1 MNQILS
7 TDMPNDNNKNR
18 NKVKVR
24 NYGPANITSILKF
37 FGIAI
42 LIFGLLMIGSGAY
55 SIVKNQIE
63 TKEQNLEPTISIENK
78 TTTKILLKVMHQK
91 AISKVEYWWN
101 NGQKVTINGN
111 NGQYIDKEVTI
122 PTGKNTLHVLVQDI
136 DGKEITYDKEYE
148 IQSNINI
155 EVIENRIKIT
165 YESDTLISY
174 MTYRWNDG
182 EEVKIYINDTTVSEE
197 IDAIRGLHELTVI
210 VVDENNNTDTKVQ
223 KINGV
228 SKPKISISVDNE
240 EKHFVVKLSDDEK
253 LSKFEFILNGENN
266 QVYELSLEEMDL
278 KELEYTLPD
287 GLDLKQGENTIKVK
301 VYNSNGVTEE
311 KEESFVKQ

>member
-18 NKVKVR
+18 NKVKTR
-24 NYGPANITSILKF
+24 NSRPANIKSILKF
-37 FGIAI
+37 FGISI
-42 LIFGLLMIGSGAY
+42 LVFGILMVGSGVY

-63 TKEQNLEPTISIENK
+63 TKEKNLEPTISIENK
-78 TTTKILLKVMHQK
+78 TDTIILLKVMHQK
-91 AISKVEYWWN
+91 TISKVEYWWN
-101 NGQKVTINGN
+101 NGQKVIVNGN
-111 NGQYIDKEVTI
+111 NGQYIDKEITV

-155 EVIENRIKIT
+155 QVIENRIKIT
-165 YESDTLISY
+165 CESDTLISY
-174 MTYRWNDG
+174 MTYRWDDG
-182 EEVKIYINDTTVSEE
+182 EEIKVDINDTTIGEE
-197 IDAIRGLHELTVI
+197 IDVIRGLHELTII

-228 SKPKISISVDNE
+228 SKPKISIGVDNE
-240 EKHFVVKLSDDEK
+240 EKHFVIKLSDEDK
-253 LSKFEFILNGENN
+253 LLKFEFILNDEDN
-266 QVYELSLEEMDL
+266 QIYQLNLEEMDL
-278 KELEYTLPD
+278 KELEYILPD
-287 GLDLKQGENTIKVK
+287 GLDLKQGENKIKVK

>member
-182 EEVKIYINDTTVSEE
+182 EEVKIDINDTTVSEE

-228 SKPKISISVDNE
+228 SKPKI
-240 EKHFVVKLSDDEK
+240 
-253 LSKFEFILNGENN
+253 
-266 QVYELSLEEMDL
+266 
-278 KELEYTLPD
+278 
-287 GLDLKQGENTIKVK
+287 
-301 VYNSNGVTEE
+301 
-311 KEESFVKQ
+311 

>member
-91 AISKVEYWWN
+91 AIS
-101 NGQKVTINGN
+101 
-111 NGQYIDKEVTI
+111 
-122 PTGKNTLHVLVQDI
+122 
-136 DGKEITYDKEYE
+136 
-148 IQSNINI
+148 
-155 EVIENRIKIT
+155 
-165 YESDTLISY
+165 
-174 MTYRWNDG
+174 
-182 EEVKIYINDTTVSEE
+182 
-197 IDAIRGLHELTVI
+197 
-210 VVDENNNTDTKVQ
+210 
-223 KINGV
+223 
-228 SKPKISISVDNE
+228 
-240 EKHFVVKLSDDEK
+240 
-253 LSKFEFILNGENN
+253 
-266 QVYELSLEEMDL
+266 
-278 KELEYTLPD
+278 
-287 GLDLKQGENTIKVK
+287 
-301 VYNSNGVTEE
+301 
-311 KEESFVKQ
+311 

>member
-182 EEVKIYINDTTVSEE
+182 EEVKIDINDTTVSEE

>member
-155 EVIENRIKIT
+155 QVVENRIKIT
-165 YESDTLISY
+165 YESNTLVSY
-174 MTYRWNDG
+174 MTYRWDDG
-182 EEVKIYINDTTVSEE
+182 EEVKVDINDTTISEE
-197 IDAIRGLHELTVI
+197 IDVIRGLHELTVI

>member
-7 TDMPNDNNKNR
+7 TDMPNDNKKN
-18 NKVKVR
+18 KVR
-24 NYGPANITSILKF
+24 NRNSGPANIKSILKF
-37 FGIAI
+37 FGIAV
-42 LIFGLLMIGSGAY
+42 LVFGVLMVGSGVY

-63 TKEQNLEPTISIENK
+63 TKEKNLEPTISIENK
-78 TTTKILLKVMHQK
+78 TDTTILLKVMHQK

-101 NGQKVTINGN
+101 DGQKNTINGN
-111 NGQYIDKEVTI
+111 NGQYVDKEVTI
-122 PTGKNTLHVLVQDI
+122 PTGKNTLHVLVQDT

-155 EVIENRIKIT
+155 EVIENRIRIT
-165 YESDTLISY
+165 YEGNALISY
-174 MTYRWNDG
+174 MTYRWDDG
-182 EEVKIYINDTTVSEE
+182 EEVKVDINDTTISEE
-197 IDAIRGLHELTVI
+197 IDVIRGLHELTVI

-240 EKHFVVKLSDDEK
+240 EKHFVIKLSDEEL
-253 LSKFEFILNGENN
+253 LSKFEFILNDENS
-266 QVYELSLEEMDL
+266 QVYQLSLEEMNL

-287 GLDLKQGENTIKVK
+287 GLDLKQGENKIKVK
-301 VYNSNGVTEE
+301 VYNSNGITEE